1 MEKHTDVLQQPPPG
15 ELTLALEIGATSSIV
30 MPDRIA
36 CTVCQHEI
44 PASEALVAEATD
56 YVVYFC
62 GLDCYE
68 RWRNQAGS
76 R

>member
-1 MEKHTDVLQQPPPG
+1 MDHFADLERVAADAQV
-15 ELTLALEIGATSSIV
+15 TL
-30 MPDRIA
+30 DRVP
-36 CTVCQHEI
+36 CPVCQHEI
-44 PASEALVAEATD
+44 PTSEAVVAEATD

-68 RWRNQAGS
+68 RWRNQQDG